1 MSLVKSPTLTPALLA
16 AKRRNAQTSTGP
28 RTARGKAQSRLNALQ
43 RGERSPA
50 YRQLWDALLCAPPC
64 SVDRTVSAVL
74 TPDVA
79 RHPLFAEAIAM
90 FREAEGR
97 VAASYRLR
105 GGQGVAGRRR
115 VAPKPAGSLRRRH
128 SGGRLGKRP
137 RPGTGQQKRCSI
149 TTIKA
154 SMLLKTHNN
163 MTKCQ
168 GNNRTYDAIERTT
181 GRQLVP
187 IRSPA
192 SPFW

>member
-105 GGQGVAGRRR
+105 GGKGSPGGAGLR
-115 VAPKPAGSLRRRH
+115 PSPPAVSGDATPAEGWGSGHDRGQVSKKDVRLRR
-128 SGGRLGKRP
+128 SKL
-137 RPGTGQQKRCSI
+137 RC
-149 TTIKA
+149 
-154 SMLLKTHNN
+154 
-163 MTKCQ
+163 
-168 GNNRTYDAIERTT
+168 Y
-181 GRQLVP
+181 
-187 IRSPA
+187 
-192 SPFW
+192 